1 MLDGWTLGMIA
12 NGTIAVAYLAVA
24 GLLAVNA
31 IRTGQWRSN
40 VLGVATVILYVG
52 CGGGH
57 AVYAL
62 QMGAAA
68 LGSSAPYAEGARVLY
83 AETHMWVWDFVTAS
97 VGVWYWT
104 MRRRFPA
111 LVTGTAVF
119 EDLRIRQR
127 RAVEVNDNIV
137 QGLARAKL
145 SFELGRDGEARA
157 ALAQTRDAG
166 HRLVESLRTTGGGD
180 D

>member
-1 MLDGWTLGMIA
+1 MVDGHLMGFIA
-12 NGTIAVAYLAVA
+12 NAVIATAYLAVA
-24 GLLAVNA
+24 VLLAVNA
-31 IRTGQWRSN
+31 IRSDQWRTN

-62 QMGAAA
+62 QMGAAVA
-68 LGSSAPYAEGARVLY
+68 GSTAPYAEGARVLY
-83 AETHMWVWDFVTAS
+83 METHMWGWDLVTAA

-104 MRRRFPA
+104 MRRRFPQ

-119 EDLRIRQR
+119 EDFRIRQR
-127 RAVEVNDNIV
+127 RALEVNDNIV

-145 SFELGRDGEARA
+145 SFELSRDDEGKK
-157 ALAQTRDAG
+157 ALAQARTAG
-166 HRLVESLRTTGGGD
+166 RRMVEGLRATGGGD